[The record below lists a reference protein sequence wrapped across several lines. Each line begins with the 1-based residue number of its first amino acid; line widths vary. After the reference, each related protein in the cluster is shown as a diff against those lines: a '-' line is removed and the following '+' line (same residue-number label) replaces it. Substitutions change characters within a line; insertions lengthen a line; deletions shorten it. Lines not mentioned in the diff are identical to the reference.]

1 MEQPK
6 REGKTNESDKKQAD
20 NNHNILEE
28 LISVSE
34 LECLTTIHGCLEI

>member
-6 REGKTNESDKKQAD
+6 REGKTNESDEKQAD

-28 LISVSE
+28 LSI
-34 LECLTTIHGCLEI
+34 